1 MAEVKVLTQFS
12 EFPGPR
18 YCKQGSY
25 SGEAFYHKV
34 LNEAFADAL
43 ENHEK
48 LILDLDGTDGYM
60 SSFIDEAVGNLVF
73 DFGVELVK
81 DNLIVISKE
90 EKIWIDLVKQKV
102 IPEWGENK
110 ENGIFP
116 KKTFKKDHPAWYRL
130 VAGKLEKKVWIQST

>member
-43 ENHEK
+43 EKAQNKIEGAGEELGKLVGTRTRQMIKKLDSVTALTEK
-48 LILDLDGTDGYM
+48 ETKKILDESGEDD
-60 SSFIDEAVGNLVF
+60 N
-73 DFGVELVK
+73 EL
-81 DNLIVISKE
+81 S
-90 EKIWIDLVKQKV
+90 
-102 IPEWGENK
+102 
-110 ENGIFP
+110 
-116 KKTFKKDHPAWYRL
+116 
-130 VAGKLEKKVWIQST
+130 